1 MKELVR
7 DTVLG
12 HFLRLVTGGKVLP
25 YEEDRDPS
33 LWKRYIDKEK
43 SGRMAH
49 HGHTEEEE
57 TNEEEADASDDST
70 QQQQRAGAVE
80 DNATA
85 NTRDSSDTEVGS
97 ANVQRN
103 EVSGHPIDPEKGR
116 DVSIVTWF
124 GDDDPEVCSSS
135 ARSSCVVCLTFCRT
149 L

>member
-12 HFLRLVTGGKVLP
+12 HFLRIVTRGKVLP

-33 LWKRYIDKEK
+33 LWERYIDKEK

-49 HGHTEEEE
+49 HGHTEEEQD
-57 TNEEEADASDDST
+57 EEEADASDDST
-70 QQQQRAGAVE
+70 QQQQRAGAGE
-80 DNATA
+80 GNATA

-97 ANVQRN
+97 DDVQRN

-116 DVSIVTWF
+116 DVSVVTWF
-124 GDDDPEVCSSS
+124 GDDDPEVCLSSVHP
-135 ARSSCVVCLTFCRT
+135 SCVICLTSRRI